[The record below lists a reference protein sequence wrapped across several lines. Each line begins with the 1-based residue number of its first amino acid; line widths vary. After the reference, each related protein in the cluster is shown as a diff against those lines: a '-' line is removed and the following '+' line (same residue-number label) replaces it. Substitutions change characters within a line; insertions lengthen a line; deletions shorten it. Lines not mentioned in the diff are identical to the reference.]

1 MNNVILH
8 KNDDGSNAITYIAK
22 GYDATKI
29 QQEIGGIEISA
40 QIKDMELD
48 FINAYFITNN
58 TAQINLE
65 KARGIKLEQIR
76 KQRDEAFIEFDKRYE
91 IALRDEIDLTDLKA
105 ERQKLK
111 DAPQK
116 VEDILNSCININ
128 EIKSIS
134 LASTL

>member
-8 KNDDGSNAITYIAK
+8 KNDNGSNAITYIAK

-29 QQEIGGIEISA
+29 QQEIGGIEISS
-40 QIKDMELD
+40 QIENMELD

-58 TAQINLE
+58 NIAINLE
-65 KARGIKLEQIR
+65 KARKLKLEEIR
-76 KQRDEAFIEFDKRYE
+76 KQRDNAFIEFDKRYE
-91 IALRDEIDLTDLKA
+91 IALKDELDLTALKL

-111 DAPQK
+111 DVPQK
-116 VEDILNSCININ
+116 CEDILHSCISIA
-128 EIKSIS
+128 EIKNVS